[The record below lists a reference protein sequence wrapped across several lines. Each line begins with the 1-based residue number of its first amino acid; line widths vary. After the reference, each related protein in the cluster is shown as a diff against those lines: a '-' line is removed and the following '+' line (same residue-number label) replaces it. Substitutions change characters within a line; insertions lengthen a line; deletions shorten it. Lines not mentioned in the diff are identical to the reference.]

1 MDNDLITNDLNS
13 FSTPNLE
20 LLIFVLVQKYNWS
33 LIDEASCYVSSILQ
47 HFIWSIDYFG
57 KFRENIIFRKN

>member
-1 MDNDLITNDLNS
+1 MENNLITNDLNS

-47 HFIWSIDYFG
+47 HFIWSIDCFA
-57 KFRENIIFRKN
+57 KFRVNIIFLKN